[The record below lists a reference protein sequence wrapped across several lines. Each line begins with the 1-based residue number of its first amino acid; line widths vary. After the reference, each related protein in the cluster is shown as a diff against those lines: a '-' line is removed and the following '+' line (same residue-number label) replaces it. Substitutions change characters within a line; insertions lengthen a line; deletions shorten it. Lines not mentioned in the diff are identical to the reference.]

1 MNNYQEPVR
10 GVINYPTEA
19 TNLLKP
25 PRETLFAIE
34 LVIEPSKLLNGQAEV
49 QKIFATIKYI
59 NSLLSTYGTAQAF

>member
-1 MNNYQEPVR
+1 MNNYQGPVR

-19 TNLLKP
+19 TNLLKS

-49 QKIFATIKYI
+49 RRMFAIIKYI
-59 NSLLSTYGTAQAF
+59 NSLLSIYGTAQAF